1 MSWMPL
7 NWQATASV
15 SLSGFALD
23 DPLRGYLVGLTLD
36 LLASALLVWATFGMK
51 TWLWRGGLAAALFAG
66 LHWLGGWQRDP
77 KELAF
82 SLTVILCLLNLG
94 THARALAAA
103 EDRSRNLQRSA
114 SWAQY
119 WFSQVG
125 NLSRQV
131 AFEAVSVLSLVALLI
146 LEALMTW
153 TG

>member
-1 MSWMPL
+1 MGWNLFTS
-7 NWQATASV
+7 QATAWV

-36 LLASALLVWATFGMK
+36 LLASALLVWATVGVK
-51 TWLWRGGLAAALFAG
+51 RRPWRWGLAAALFGG
-66 LHWLGGWQRDP
+66 LHRLGGWQREP

-94 THARALAAA
+94 AHARSLAAA
-103 EDRSRNLQRSA
+103 EDRPRNLPRSA

-131 AFEAVSVLSLVALLI
+131 VLEAVSVLALVALLI

-153 TG
+153 KG